1 MSRTNELLTVAEV
14 ARWLR
19 VDRRTVYRWLRGG
32 ELPHRRVGQE
42 YRFLRSEIEAWL
54 RRRTEQ

>member
-1 MSRTNELLTVAEV
+1 MNQPNELLTVAEV

-32 ELPHRRVGQE
+32 ELPHRRVGQGGLTGGNVR
-42 YRFLRSEIEAWL
+42 YHLISSIP
-54 RRRTEQ
+54 